1 MKSLCSLA
9 LITASS
15 FAFAQSGGI
24 GAVSVSPNPAKA
36 GEEVK
41 ITIAAEGEA
50 PTFCGMVVHF
60 DDATE
65 SRNIKIDTSDAKFPV
80 TFGKTFAKPG
90 TYIIRAEG
98 KKITSHFPCSGRTDF
113 KLVVEGKPMPAVAPK
128 AAPGQAVAAC
138 PEGWKMAGKPGKA
151 GNFTCKAGKGAM
163 KPADA
168 LACGAG
174 LEYFT
179 NDRAKQLGC
188 RKAKR

>member
-9 LITASS
+9 LIAASS

-41 ITIAAEGEA
+41 ITIAASGEA

-65 SRNIKIDTSDAKFPV
+65 SRNIKIDSSEAKFPV
-80 TFGKTFAKPG
+80 TISKTFAKPG

-98 KKITSHFPCSGRTDF
+98 RKITSHFPCTGRTDF
-113 KLVVEGKPMPAVAPK
+113 KLIVEGKSMPAAAPK
-128 AAPGQAVAAC
+128 AAPMQVAEC
-138 PEGWKMAGKPGKA
+138 PEGWKMVGKPGKA

-163 KPADA
+163 KPAAA

-174 LEYFT
+174 LEYFA
-179 NDRAKQLGC
+179 NDKAKQLGC